1 MNLLNEEECGH
12 FMKTST
18 PEDIEVLFNSII
30 LIKKHNDMDV
40 KITKEYVVKLYD
52 TEQSTAPSYL
62 VSSNAIGLE
71 AIRRITLK
79 HKIQNGGS
87 ESDTSR
93 WFSFSSI

>member
-1 MNLLNEEECGH
+1 MNLLNEEEFSH

-30 LIKKHNDMDV
+30 LIKKHNDMEA
-40 KITKEYVVKLYD
+40 KIAKEYLVKLYD
-52 TEQSTAPSYL
+52 TEQPNTSYL
-62 VSSNAIGLE
+62 VNSNAIGLE